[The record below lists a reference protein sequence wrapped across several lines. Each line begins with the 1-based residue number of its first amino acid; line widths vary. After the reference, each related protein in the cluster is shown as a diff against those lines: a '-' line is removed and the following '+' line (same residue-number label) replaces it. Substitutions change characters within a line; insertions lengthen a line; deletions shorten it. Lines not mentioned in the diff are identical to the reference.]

1 MRAYQ
6 SLLLILCLLSAP
18 GLINYAIAESP
29 LSLRLVTFNAEIL
42 TAPRDR
48 PGYLNK
54 FRFDHAR
61 NLHLERVAMIIE
73 TLNPDVLN
81 LVEVTSKEAVD
92 RLIEIL
98 HEKGRDEYQG
108 WHIDSHDSFTGMDV
122 AVISKYPLDKIDGKM
137 IRTLYSD
144 DEDPTWQQA
153 YSYKGWNGEQRNG
166 MTSLSRNSLYFITI
180 NGWKL
185 GFLGLHLKSN
195 PSDDYSNAKRTAEA
209 AIASRAINSEIVKR
223 GYLPVVLGDLNDY
236 DPDIEDPDDSRS
248 TLTSVVK
255 SIKDYDPESR
265 GEELV
270 NVAKWIKRKADRYT
284 SHWDWNENGAHD
296 GDDVYTMIDHILLPK
311 QLEPFVKHAFIS
323 HCVGLDTS
331 DHYPVVVDLELP
343 ATPK

>member
-1 MRAYQ
+1 MRGFNLWIL
-6 SLLLILCLLSAP
+6 SICFFLLV
-18 GLINYAIAESP
+18 EST
-29 LSLRLVTFNAEIL
+29 SRLMASEPMSIRIVTFNAEIL
-42 TAPRDR
+42 TAPRIR

-61 NLHLERVAMIIE
+61 NKHLERVAMVIE

-98 HEKGRDEYQG
+98 HEKGLDEYKA
-108 WHIDSHDSFTGMDV
+108 WHIDSHDTFTGMDV
-122 AVISKYPLDKIDGKM
+122 AVITKHAVDEIDGKM
-137 IRTLYSD
+137 IHTLYSS
-144 DEDPTWQQA
+144 DEDPTWQQ
-153 YSYKGWNGEQRNG
+153 SFDHKGWNGEDRNS
-166 MTSLSRNSLYFITI
+166 MTSISRNSLYFMTI

-185 GFLGLHLKSN
+185 GFFGLHLKSN
-195 PSDDYSNAKRTAEA
+195 PSDDYANAKRTAQA
-209 AIASRAINSEIVKR
+209 ALVRRAINSEIVKR

-248 TLTSVVK
+248 TLTNVVK
-255 SIKDYDPESR
+255 SIKDYDASSD
-265 GEELV
+265 GDELV

-311 QLEPFVKHAFIS
+311 QLEPFVKYAFIS
-323 HCVGLDTS
+323 HCVGVDTS
-331 DHYPVVVDLELP
+331 DHYPVIVDLELP
-343 ATPK
+343 AAE